1 MHYPSPEAL
10 FNSQE
15 KDFGQELA
23 YSHVVGKHSAFPPR
37 AEAEDCAQL

>member
-15 KDFGQELA
+15 KDFGEELTH
-23 YSHVVGKHSAFPPR
+23 SHFVGKQSAFPPR